1 MRRWEHP
8 KRFSLELYLGPTIPL
23 GRLWPGDDDDGG
35 SNDDG
40 GGNDENDD
48 GRDDDDVDEEL
59 AQHSWHVS
67 NLSKQQWEGSS
78 GHQHLKR
85 FWCWKDDDQHNWAC
99 NKPTFLQLSLNKK
112 AASMAIKDRKQRKFS
127 CALCYFRQG
136 ITALIRTRK
145 STCVYSNSYHYFY
158 PQEKVEKVFQ
168 YQNWF
173 RLNREKKI
181 CIAYYKN
188 SILGLGKV
196 WILYI
201 VSNFKRFIFEL
212 PKSQQTHGSII
223 WTKMNFN
230 TQHKY

>member
-1 MRRWEHP
+1 MKNEYAGTQAL
-8 KRFSLELYLGPTIPL
+8 KRLRST
-23 GRLWPGDDDDGG
+23 
-35 SNDDG
+35 
-40 GGNDENDD
+40 
-48 GRDDDDVDEEL
+48 DDVDEEL
-59 AQHSWHVS
+59 AQNSWHVS

-99 NKPTFLQLSLNKK
+99 NKPTFLQLWLNTK
-112 AASMAIKDRKQRKFS
+112 AASMAIKDRKQQKFS
-127 CALCYFRQG
+127 GALCYFRQG
-136 ITALIRTRK
+136 ITALIRTWK
-145 STCVYSNSYHYFY
+145 STCVYSNSCHYFY

-188 SILGLGKV
+188 SILGLGKL

-212 PKSQQTHGSII
+212 PKSQQTHMG
-223 WTKMNFN
+223 
-230 TQHKY
+230 Q

>member
-1 MRRWEHP
+1 ME
-8 KRFSLELYLGPTIPL
+8 
-23 GRLWPGDDDDGG
+23 
-35 SNDDG
+35 
-40 GGNDENDD
+40 
-48 GRDDDDVDEEL
+48 
-59 AQHSWHVS
+59 
-67 NLSKQQWEGSS
+67 
-78 GHQHLKR
+78 
-85 FWCWKDDDQHNWAC
+85 
-99 NKPTFLQLSLNKK
+99 KK
-112 AASMAIKDRKQRKFS
+112 LPDRKQRKFS

-136 ITALIRTRK
+136 ITAPIRTWK

-188 SILGLGKV
+188 SILGLGKL

-201 VSNFKRFIFEL
+201 VLNFKRFIFEL

-230 TQHKY
+230 TQHKYKSLTSISDDWTQVWQIIF